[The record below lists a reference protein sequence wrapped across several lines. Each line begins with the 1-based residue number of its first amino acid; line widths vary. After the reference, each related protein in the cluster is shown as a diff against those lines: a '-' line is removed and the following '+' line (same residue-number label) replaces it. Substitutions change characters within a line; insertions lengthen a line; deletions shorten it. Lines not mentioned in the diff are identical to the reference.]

1 MTFIQGGGLAT
12 AACMKGAREMATL
25 CKNCNHALV
34 FDPAIQKMHCMYCG
48 SAFLAE
54 EVESEAK
61 KFRENERVLTRG
73 EVYGDD
79 EVIEDFLEGYVYT
92 CSECGGEIVIHG
104 SESSSTCIYCGNPN
118 VVFSRMT
125 KEKRPDYIIPFAI
138 TKEQA
143 LSAVNQVVSKA
154 VFAPKEVKKFTPED
168 VRGIYIPYWIV
179 NANHEE
185 TAVVRSNKT
194 TGKYKHRYTG
204 RTGNMHLHSFPV
216 DGSTI
221 LSDESSTRLEPF
233 DLSRMK
239 PFDEDYLLGFYS
251 NSSDITYDDLQLAT
265 MRRAKEIFDKEVIR
279 DVPGSS
285 PKVVAELHETSILR
299 DYKYAMFP
307 VWFVTFRCDG
317 QPHTI
322 LINGQTGKVVCGLP
336 WRKKLF
342 WAVTIAGGILVSVA
356 TIFILNEIIKACGS
370 KGIGEYHSKDD
381 PAAIL
386 GDIGMILSMSLPFV
400 AYAKL
405 CKVKKILK
413 LTQSETTFRFVKKR
427 QG

>member
-1 MTFIQGGGLAT
+1 
-12 AACMKGAREMATL
+12 MATL
-25 CKNCNHALV
+25 CKNCNHALI

-48 SAFLAE
+48 SAFFAE

-61 KFRENERVLTRG
+61 KYRENERVLTRG

-79 EVIEDFLEGYVYT
+79 EVIEEFLECYVYT

-104 SESSSTCIYCGNPN
+104 SESSSKCIYCGNPN

-125 KEKRPDYIIPFAI
+125 KEKKPDYIIPFAI

-143 LSAVNQVVSKA
+143 LSVVNQVVSKA
-154 VFAPKEVKKFTPED
+154 VFAPKEVKNFTPED

-185 TAVVRSNKT
+185 TAVVRSNKN
-194 TGKYKHRYTG
+194 TGKYKYRFSG
-204 RTGNMHLHSFPV
+204 RTGNMHMHNFPI
-216 DGSTI
+216 DGCTI

-251 NSSDITYDDLQLAT
+251 NSSDITYDELQLAT
-265 MRRAKEIFDKEVIR
+265 MKRAKEIFDKSVIH
-279 DVPGSS
+279 DVTGSA
-285 PKVVAELHETSILR
+285 PQVVAEFHETSILR

-342 WAVTIAGGILVSVA
+342 WAVTIVSGILASVA
-356 TIFILNEIIKACGS
+356 TIFLLNAIIKACGS

-381 PAAIL
+381 PAAII
-386 GDIGMILSMSLPFV
+386 GDIGMCLSMILPFA

-405 CKVKKILK
+405 SKVKKNLK